1 MNDSIII
8 IAGEPS
14 ADMHGAALVKELKT
28 LCPDLAI
35 YGIGSRLMEK
45 VGVEIFTDLAQ
56 YAVIGFIEVLK
67 HYSIFKKAFDLTL
80 EKIRQIQP
88 IALILIDY
96 PGFNLRL
103 AKKVKQ
109 MFPDVKIIY
118 YISPQVWAWGKK
130 RIKLIEKIVDKMLVV
145 FDFEATLYNDN
156 NIDAEFVGHP
166 LMESVVLSENK
177 AELVKAKGFT
187 PSDTIIALL
196 PGSRQIEVKRLLP
209 VMLASADKLH
219 QQMPEI
225 KFILIKAANIK
236 TATME
241 TYLKN
246 YQHLPIKV
254 ISEHSYDFLSICSYA
269 WVCSG
274 TATLETA
281 ILGIPMLITYK
292 TSFFTW
298 FISKLLIKL
307 PYIGLVNVVAN
318 KKIVPEFIQGQSN
331 KNNITDCTINFLNK
345 DPAFQQHQKQNLL
358 TVKYKLGT
366 GQVNK
371 NAAQA
376 ILKIINKNRR

>member
-1 MNDSIII
+1 MNNSIII

-28 LCPDLAI
+28 LNPELRI

-45 VGVEIFTDLAQ
+45 AGVEIFTDLAQ

-80 EKIRQIQP
+80 EKIKQIQP
-88 IALILIDY
+88 KALILIDY

-103 AKKVKQ
+103 AKKVKHL
-109 MFPDVKIIY
+109 FPDVKIIY

-145 FDFEATLYNDN
+145 FDFEATLYNQHG
-156 NIDAEFVGHP
+156 IDAEFVGHP

-177 AELVKAKGFT
+177 AELIKAKGIT

-219 QQMPEI
+219 QKMPAVR
-225 KFILIKAANIK
+225 FVLIKAANIK
-236 TATME
+236 PGTIE
-241 TYLKN
+241 TYLNN
-246 YQHLPIKV
+246 YKHLAIE
-254 ISEHSYDFLSICSYA
+254 IITDHSYDFISICSYA

-307 PYIGLVNVVAN
+307 PYIGLVNVVAR

-331 KNNITDCTINFLNK
+331 KNNIVSCTIRFLNK
-345 DPAFQQHQKQNLL
+345 NTAFKQAQTQKLL
-358 TVKYKLGT
+358 AVKHKLGS

-376 ILKIINKNRR
+376 ILKTINKKY